1 MAGQTVTIGTNRL
14 NDLFYVS
21 EIDVGVPEFVPNLI
35 DRIDGGAYVNGMRVG
50 TADITMRLVVLPN
63 VDVRRAVSTLLSWLD
78 VGTPQW
84 MAISRDGGKR
94 RRVVA
99 TGAPTIEDTEYEDVV
114 VVELL
119 QVDPYLYGDSR
130 SVTVTSTYATTI
142 TVGGDAPTCP
152 SIVST
157 NATRRASDDLW
168 GVIVDGS
175 TSALVKLP
183 QPQQT
188 AVSIDCDAHTATVGN
203 DTAALTLDSDWPELA
218 PGNHTLVIGAGGGT
232 ATVTWV
238 ERWHR

>member
-1 MAGQTVTIGTNRL
+1 MAGQTVTIGTHSI

-21 EIDVGVPEFVPNLI
+21 DIDVGVPEFVPNLI
-35 DRIDGGAYVNGMRVG
+35 DRLGGGAYVNGMRVG

-63 VDVRRAVSTLLSWLD
+63 VDVRQAVSTLLSWLD

-84 MAISRDGGKR
+84 MAISRDEGRR

-99 TGAPTIEDTEYEDVV
+99 TGAPTIEDTEYEDVLTL
-114 VVELL
+114 ELL
-119 QVDPYLYGDSR
+119 QVDPYLYGTSR
-130 SVTVTSTYATTI
+130 SVTVTSTYTTTI
-142 TVGGDAPTCP
+142 TVGGDAATSP

-157 NATRRASDDLW
+157 NATRRAADNLW
-168 GVIVDGS
+168 GVIADGS

-183 QPQQT
+183 TALQT
-188 AVSIDCDAHTATVGN
+188 AVSIDCDAHTVTVGN
-203 DTAALTLDSDWPELA
+203 DTAALTLESDWPELA
-218 PGNHTLVIGAGGGT
+218 PGNHTIVIGAGGGT